1 VAWWGWLLIG
11 WAISSVGAALLIGAV
26 IALADRRER
35 REFDASDVDWD
46 DGTDRR
52 VG

>member
-11 WAISSVGAALLIGAV
+11 WATLSIGVALLMGQV
-26 IALADRRER
+26 IALADRREQR
-35 REFDASDVDWD
+35 RVDPADVNRG
-46 DGTDRR
+46 DGTDKR